1 MTTKTDIEEI
11 AKLLG
16 GDWEVRY
23 WKDGTIELIS
33 QDLALCYPYPEN
45 NAELHV
51 RWMVEYPIWAERK
64 TNSDKFYG
72 RYRKDPTV
80 SICYYVNA
88 TFDTPHEAIRAA
100 LIAKLRS
107 EQDAS

>member
-1 MTTKTDIEEI
+1 MTTETEIERI
-11 AKLLG
+11 ARLLG
-16 GDWEVRY
+16 WEYCLYDEGETIWIVSPGDWAAY
-23 WKDGTIELIS
+23 KN
-33 QDLALCYPYPEN
+33 PET
-45 NAELHV
+45 NAELHM

-100 LIAKLRS
+100 LLARLD
-107 EQDAS
+107 EEGV